1 MSELETPS
9 RETEEEYLCS
19 CVLLFKKSGDEM
31 VCNAYVGPDNP
42 FCECCEDRHA
52 SDGRVLAGDVE
63 VVARLRRKED
73 A

>member
-19 CVLLFKKSGDEM
+19 CVLLFKDGDELG
-31 VCNAYVGPDNP
+31 CNAYVGPDNP
-42 FCECCEDRHA
+42 FCEACEDRHA
-52 SDGRVLAGDVE
+52 SDGRVLDGAVE
-63 VVARLRRKED
+63 VIARLRRKED